1 MKGDKMRILV
11 IDDEMPARM
20 MLADTIREISPDYEV
35 VTFGDVEEYDHY
47 PLSKRFDV
55 AFIDIEL
62 GGEVNGIQFAFRVK
76 KKAPFCNII
85 FVTSYS
91 EYAREAFSTRPSGY
105 VLKPVNREDIEAELE
120 DLRHPLYDIRREQK
134 LKVVTFG
141 NFVVYKNDEE
151 LLTFS
156 RNLGREIFA
165 YLIDNCGYSVTTED
179 IARDILE
186 EEFDKAVSKR
196 LSKVITSMI
205 DDLEHAGYKDI
216 IVRQNRKIAVNKSR
230 ISCDLYDAL
239 LGDVR
244 AMNCFRGEY
253 MIDYSWAEL
262 SETYGMLR
270 RRDGGA

>member
-1 MKGDKMRILV
+1 MKGSKMRILV

-35 VTFGDVEEYDHY
+35 VTFGDVEEYEYY
-47 PLSKRFDV
+47 PMSKRFDV

-62 GGEVNGIQFAFRVK
+62 GGNINGIEFAFKVK
-76 KKAPFCNII
+76 KEAPFCNIV

-91 EYAREAFSTRPSGY
+91 DYAGEAFATRPSGY
-105 VLKPVNREDIEAELE
+105 VLKPVSRGDIEEELK
-120 DLRHPLYDIRREQK
+120 DLRHPVYDVRSEHK

-141 NFVVYKNDEE
+141 NFVVYRNGEE

-156 RNLGREIFA
+156 RTLGKEIFA
-165 YLIDNCGYSVTTED
+165 YLIDNCGYSATTED

-205 DDLEHAGYKDI
+205 EDLEQAGYKDI
-216 IVRQNRKIAVNKSR
+216 IVRQNRQIAVNKSR

-239 LGDVR
+239 LGDVS

-262 SETYGMLR
+262 SETYAMLR
-270 RRDGGA
+270 KRNGGA